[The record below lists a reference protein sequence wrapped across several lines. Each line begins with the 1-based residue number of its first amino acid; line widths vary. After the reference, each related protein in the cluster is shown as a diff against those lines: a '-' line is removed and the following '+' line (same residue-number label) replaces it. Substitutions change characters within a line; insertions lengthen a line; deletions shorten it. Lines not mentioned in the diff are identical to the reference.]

1 MMRILIVCL
10 AFGSFAAACGDR
22 GDESCPGGCPA
33 CRECYLG
40 VCVPISNCDVGV
52 EASDDSGAG
61 PDADSDAAPDVAPE
75 ADAEVAPD
83 TAPEADAEVAPDVRP
98 DEGPEDVRVED
109 ARPDA
114 RPDDGRTEDAV
125 RDDGTWSEGVR
136 DDAGGS
142 EWSEGGE
149 TKSSCD
155 PVICLLSCGGTC
167 SVGGVCVCDPPVP

>member
-1 MMRILIVCL
+1 MMRILIACL
-10 AFGSFAAACGDR
+10 AFGLWVTACGDR
-22 GDESCPGGCPA
+22 GDESCPGGCSA

-52 EASDDSGAG
+52 DASDDSGPG
-61 PDADSDAAPDVAPE
+61 PDADSDAAPDVGPE

-98 DEGPEDVRVED
+98 DTGPEDVRVED
-109 ARPDA
+109 AA
-114 RPDDGRTEDAV
+114 RRDDSRTEDAM
-125 RDDGTWSEGVR
+125 RDDSAWSEGAR

-142 EWSEGGE
+142 EGWEGGE

-167 SVGGVCVCDPPVP
+167 SEGGVCVCEPPAP